1 MCYPP
6 DATLPGTNPLKLT
19 MGTCQ
24 FLSATDPFQDAAPF
38 AVPKGVMNER
48 RTAEAASA
56 KPALRFL
63 AVVSMLLIIAASAL
77 ADTVTLRSGKAMQ
90 GQVVEEQP
98 TYIMFNDPLM
108 GKVRLEKSTIVDIKR
123 ESAQATA
130 PATGVSAV
138 AAGHRQAGRFQEALD
153 ALLKGA
159 QTNPAEAS
167 SIADEFQ
174 RCVFALLSRAQ
185 GARKTNPEAA
195 RLDYRTIYMAFVN
208 PGAAGLM
215 GGAGNYEKIL
225 NKVREEL
232 SATDAEF
239 AGTLQSQPSLR
250 TQARDLLFE
259 AVTVNPA
266 NNDYQLALANTAR
279 ELGDWKTAHQAY
291 LAVTNSPNASD
302 EVKMRAN
309 DGLVRV
315 ETGSKGVYKKPTPTP
330 VATVPIAVVTA
341 TPATSIPRPVVAL
354 TPTPVP
360 TPVGPRWKQILY
372 QVQNSGVWGS
382 LKELPGKLMS
392 GDILPFVIGI
402 PLVILVGWVLP
413 YQFFKFRAHRG
424 DIFAANYLFP
434 ARKFGLAMLF
444 PYFFSVAKQ
453 PSAKNRC
460 PFCNKGI
467 DNIESYSDLNFF
479 TCPHCRE
486 NITPIYDMKDYVDH
500 LMEQLLAAQKRN
512 KKGGSGESTLERDA
526 MLKLVRGVLTLTVR
540 RRASDFHLESENE
553 GGKIRARIDGIM
565 YELMSLP
572 RELTPAFISAMKVM
586 ANLDITER
594 RVPQDGKIAMWI
606 DKQDIDL
613 RINTSPSTMGEK
625 VVIRI
630 LNQKSISV
638 DPTKLGLDG
647 ENLQKYERAI
657 HKPHGLIIVTGPSG
671 SGKSTTLYVALNELN
686 TGDKNMVTIEDP
698 IEYHLKGLS
707 QMQVNPAA
715 NFTFATGLR
724 SILRQDPDVIMV
736 GEIRD
741 KETAEAALDAATT
754 GHLVLTTLHTID
766 APSAFGRLA
775 DLGVETRRIAP
786 AINAVIAQRLIR
798 TICPDC
804 KKTYKPKKQDLEMLG
819 VEGKDITYVHGA
831 GCENCLNTGYF
842 GRIAIYE
849 FLTPDDSLKEM
860 LDAGAAPSVIKEIA
874 RKSGYRTMREEGI
887 LKIMQG
893 ITTPEEVLRM
903 TT

>member
-1 MCYPP
+1 MTLNRRVTGRNKAKRLLAAILLLQFVFMCG
-6 DATLPGTNPLKLT
+6 DVA
-19 MGTCQ
+19 
-24 FLSATDPFQDAAPF
+24 
-38 AVPKGVMNER
+38 
-48 RTAEAASA
+48 
-56 KPALRFL
+56 
-63 AVVSMLLIIAASAL
+63 
-77 ADTVTLRSGKAMQ
+77 ADTIVMRDGKRRQ
-90 GQVVEEQP
+90 GRVVEEQP
-98 TYIMFNDPLM
+98 TFIMFEDPLA
-108 GKVRLEKSTIVDIKR
+108 GKMRLEKSNISEILRD
-123 ESAQATA
+123 
-130 PATGVSAV
+130 PAAAVPGASGGVSAL
-138 AAGHRQAGRFQEALD
+138 AAAHRQAGRFQEALD
-153 ALLKGA
+153 TLIKGSA
-159 QTNPAEAS
+159 SNPGETAA
-167 SIADEFQ
+167 IADEFQ
-174 RCVFALLSRAQ
+174 RCVFALLARAQ
-185 GARKTNPEAA
+185 GNRKTSLEQA
-195 RLDYRTIYMAFVN
+195 RNDYRTLYMAFVN
-208 PGAAGLM
+208 PAASALM
-215 GGAGNYEKIL
+215 GGAANFEKIL
-225 NKVREEL
+225 NTVRQDL
-232 SATDAEF
+232 SETDVAFATQ
-239 AGTLQSQPSLR
+239 LQSQPTLR
-250 TQARDLLFE
+250 SQARDLLFE
-259 AVTVNPA
+259 ATVVNPG
-266 NNDYQLALANTAR
+266 NNDYQMALANAAR
-279 ELGDWKTAHQAY
+279 ELGDWKTAYDAY
-291 LAVTNSPNASD
+291 NAILKSASASD
-302 EVKMRAN
+302 DLKMRVN

-315 ETGSKGVYKKPTPTP
+315 ETGSNGVFKKATPTPVPTVAVALATPLVAAPTPARVASATPTP
-330 VATVPIAVVTA
+330 VAT
-341 TPATSIPRPVVAL
+341 
-354 TPTPVP
+354 PT
-360 TPVGPRWKQILY
+360 GPKWKQVLFQI
-372 QVQNSGVWGS
+372 QNSGIWGKVKDVPN
-382 LKELPGKLMS
+382 LVLTGEV
-392 GDILPFVIGI
+392 LPFLIGI
-402 PLVILVGWVLP
+402 PLIIIVGWVLP

-424 DIFAANYLFP
+424 DIFAANYLYP
-434 ARKFGLAMLF
+434 SKKFGLAMLF
-444 PYFFSVAKQ
+444 PYALNYAKQ
-453 PSAKNRC
+453 PSSKNRC

-486 NITPIYDMKDYVDH
+486 NITPIYDMKDYVEH
-500 LMEQLLAAQKRN
+500 LMEQLVAAQKRT
-512 KKGGSGESTLERDA
+512 KKGGSGDSTIERDA

-565 YELMSLP
+565 YELMTLP
-572 RELTPAFISAMKVM
+572 RELTPSFISAMKVM

-594 RVPQDGKIAMWI
+594 RVPQDGKIGMWI

-647 ENLQKYERAI
+647 ENLEKYERAI

-786 AINAVIAQRLIR
+786 AINCVIGQRLVR

-804 KKTYKPKKQDLEMLG
+804 KKPYKPKKQEIEALG
-819 VEGKDITYVHGA
+819 LDNKDITYVHGA

-849 FLTPDDSLKEM
+849 FLTPDDNIKEM
-860 LDAGAAPSVIKEIA
+860 LDAGAAPSVIREIA
-874 RKSGYRTMREEGI
+874 RKSGFRTMREEGI
-887 LKIMQG
+887 VKIMQG
-893 ITTPEEVLRM
+893 VTTAEEVLRV

>member
-1 MCYPP
+1 MYCAAR
-6 DATLPGTNPLKLT
+6 DAVK
-19 MGTCQ
+19 Q
-24 FLSATDPFQDAAPF
+24 AAPID
-38 AVPKGVMNER
+38 VPKGVMNETGTNGVVKSHATR
-48 RTAEAASA
+48 LVL
-56 KPALRFL
+56 ALVALITLF
-63 AVVSMLLIIAASAL
+63 AVVVH
-77 ADTVTLRSGKAMQ
+77 ADTVVLRTGKTMT
-90 GQVVEEQP
+90 GKVVEEQP
-98 TYIMFNDPLM
+98 TFIMFEDPLA
-108 GKVRLEKSTIVDIKR
+108 GKMRLDRTNVVEIKR
-123 ESAQATA
+123 DSTA
-130 PATGVSAV
+130 GAAAGPAGSVSAL
-138 AAGHRQAGRFQEALD
+138 AAAHRQAGRFPEAFD
-153 ALLKGA
+153 VLLKGSVS
-159 QTNPAEAS
+159 NPAES
-167 SIADEFQ
+167 SAIQDEFF
-174 RCVFALLSRAQ
+174 RCVTALLTRAQ
-185 GARKTNPEAA
+185 GQRKTNADAA
-195 RLDYRTIYMAFVN
+195 RNDYRAIYMAFTN
-208 PGAAGLM
+208 PAASVLM
-215 GGAGNYEKIL
+215 GGPANFEKVL
-225 NKVREEL
+225 NTVREEL
-232 SATDAEF
+232 SGVDVDLATQME
-239 AGTLQSQPSLR
+239 SQPSLR
-250 TQARDLLFE
+250 TKARELLVE
-259 AVTVNPA
+259 AVTVNPT
-266 NNDYQLALANTAR
+266 NNDYQMALANVSR
-279 ELGDWKTAHQAY
+279 DLGDWKTAFQAY
-291 LAVTNSPNASD
+291 SAVTNSATAD
-302 EVKMRAN
+302 DDLKRRAN
-309 DGLVRV
+309 DGLVHV
-315 ETGSKGVYKKPTPTP
+315 EQGSGGVYHKPTPTP
-330 VATVPIAVVTA
+330 VPTVPITVA
-341 TPATSIPRPVVAL
+341 TPIAVQLTPRPVVAATPAPSP
-354 TPTPVP
+354 TPT
-360 TPVGPRWKQILY
+360 GPRWKQILY
-372 QVQNSGVWGS
+372 QIENSGIWGT
-382 LKELPGKLMS
+382 LKDVPGKILS
-392 GDILPFVIGI
+392 PDVLPFLIVI
-402 PLVILVGWVLP
+402 PLVIIVGWVLP
-413 YQFFKFRAHRG
+413 YQFFKFRAHHG
-424 DIFAANYLFP
+424 DVNAANYLFP
-434 ARKFGLAMLF
+434 SKKYGVAMLI
-444 PYFFSVAKQ
+444 PYFANVAKQ

-467 DNIESYSDLNFF
+467 DNIDAYNDLNFF

-486 NITPIYDMKDYVDH
+486 NITPIYDMKDYVEH

-565 YELMSLP
+565 YELMTLP

-594 RVPQDGKIAMWI
+594 RVPQDGKIGMWI

-638 DPTKLGLDG
+638 DPTKLGLEG
-647 ENLQKYERAI
+647 ENLERYERAI

-786 AINAVIAQRLIR
+786 AINAVMAQRLIR

-804 KKTYKPKKQDLEMLG
+804 KKTYKPKKQELEMLG
-819 VEGKDITYVHGA
+819 LDGKDITYVHGA

-842 GRIAIYE
+842 GRIALYE
-849 FLTPDDSLKEM
+849 FLIPDDNLKEM

-887 LKIMQG
+887 IKIMQG
-893 ITTPEEVLRM
+893 ITTPEEVLRV